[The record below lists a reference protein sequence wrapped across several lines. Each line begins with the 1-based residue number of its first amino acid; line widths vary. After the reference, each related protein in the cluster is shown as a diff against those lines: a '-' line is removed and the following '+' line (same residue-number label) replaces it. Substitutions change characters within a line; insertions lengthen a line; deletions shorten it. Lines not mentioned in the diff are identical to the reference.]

1 MALCS
6 YWCVVN
12 EAWCRWGA
20 AWGDVVRAADPLCRR
35 AFEADGGRIY
45 HEAWCGWGAAW
56 GDVVRAADPLCRRA
70 FEADGGRIY
79 HEAWCGWGAAWG
91 DSHLGRAQSRLR
103 ARPHRASCSRHSGL
117 INSYSRVNS
126 LRD

>member
-12 EAWCRWGA
+12 EAWCR
-20 AWGDVVRAADPLCRR
+20 
-35 AFEADGGRIY
+35 
-45 HEAWCGWGAAW
+45 WGAAW

-103 ARPHRASCSRHSGL
+103 ARPHRASCSDSALGADYYLFSCELVKGL
-117 INSYSRVNS
+117 NV
-126 LRD
+126 

>member
-12 EAWCRWGA
+12 EAWCWWGA
-20 AWGDVVRAADPLCRR
+20 AWGDVVRAADPLCRS
-35 AFEADGGRIY
+35 
-45 HEAWCGWGAAW
+45 
-56 GDVVRAADPLCRRA
+56 A

-103 ARPHRASCSRHSGL
+103 ARPHRASCSRHSGMHSGL
-117 INSYSRVNS
+117 IITYSRVNS